1 MIEDAASVRRLPAV
15 MRKSIDGLCA
25 IVLNHLKTEPDGC
38 SIIFCGKRCDRI
50 KIFLHEPD
58 GFVLLLNVLMWY
70 EEGAAGQKTGGENQ
84 CTCFCISNLVV
95 SMQI

>member
-1 MIEDAASVRRLPAV
+1 MKMPPASGVWRLPAV

-25 IVLNHLKTEPDGC
+25 IVLDYLKTEPDGC

-70 EEGAAGQKTGGENQ
+70 EEGAAGQETGVGKIN
-84 CTCFCISNLVV
+84 VPV
-95 SMQI
+95 SAYQIW